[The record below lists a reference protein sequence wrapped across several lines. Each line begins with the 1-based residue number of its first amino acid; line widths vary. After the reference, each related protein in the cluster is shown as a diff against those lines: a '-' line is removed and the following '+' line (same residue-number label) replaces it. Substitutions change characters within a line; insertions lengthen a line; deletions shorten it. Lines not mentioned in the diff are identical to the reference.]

1 MFQNIFAQQYGS
13 FKDSRDGKVYKTV
26 KIGDQVWMAE
36 NLNTDRF
43 RNGDLILE
51 AKTNEDWENAC
62 KNKQPAWCYY
72 ENNPNNEER
81 FGKLYNW
88 YAIVDSRGLSPEGWH
103 LGSEKEKNEL
113 IVRQKES
120 GEYMKV
126 TFEFNYPQSI
136 ASLCWYKIDSFFIK
150 ALNNA
155 IAKKYSTEQNFIVLF
170 LSELES
176 IVPITKFYN
185 YFSLHN
191 LNGFKNNKTKAEVK
205 NFLNSYIEKQ
215 FEIACINK
223 RKELEELRVEIFET
237 QTYKHQGLLALF
249 LKPESKF
256 IWRKNSAGELSEP
269 FKIVQEQ
276 SCFNFEQSFM
286 YKDFGY
292 RNLRG
297 QFSGMENLWWFYIDM
312 YEEAVTPGNFAERK
326 EKTTKTFIGKGPS
339 ILSNNYCVLS
349 SESNFSGPGYIA
361 ASVRFIKDQ

>member
-26 KIGDQVWMAE
+26 KIGDQIWMAE
-36 NLNTDRF
+36 NLNAERF
-43 RNGDLILE
+43 RNGDIIPE
-51 AKTNEDWENAC
+51 AKTNEVWENAC

-88 YAIVDSRGLSPEGWH
+88 YAIIDSRGLSPEGWH

-136 ASLCWYKIDSFFIK
+136 ASLCWSKIDSFFIK

-155 IAKKYSTEQNFIVLF
+155 IARKYNTDQNFIVLF
-170 LSELES
+170 LGELES

-191 LNGFKNNKTKAEVK
+191 LKGFKYNETKAEVK

-215 FEIACINK
+215 FEIACFNK
-223 RKELEELRVEIFET
+223 CKELEELGVEIFEI
-237 QTYKHQGLLALF
+237 QTYKHQGLLNIF

-276 SCFNFEQSFM
+276 SCFNFEQSFR
-286 YKDFGY
+286 YKNFGY
-292 RNLRG
+292 RNFRG

-312 YEEAVTPGNFAERK
+312 YEETVGPDGFDQRK
-326 EKTTKTFIGKGPS
+326 EKTTRRFIGKGPS
-339 ILSNNYCVLS
+339 VLSNNYCVLS
-349 SESNFSGPGYIA
+349 SESIFSGAGYIA